1 MRGVGRALFLLA
13 VAGFF
18 IWLFNVQ
25 RPDRPTAVHTPPAP
39 QGGPSGE
46 AAPVQPW
53 TQEDR
58 VQWRETVDRR
68 LMR

>member
-18 IWLFNVQ
+18 VWLFYVQ
-25 RPDRPTAVHTPPAP
+25 RPDRPTALHTSPAS
-39 QGGPSGE
+39 QGAPSGE
-46 AAPVQPW
+46 APPVQPW

-58 VQWRETVDRR
+58 ALWRETVDRR